1 MVEKNYV
8 LVNGRLFTVSTHFSI
23 FRYKP
28 FKISLGGSGLNSS
41 RILAGLGEVDL
52 LFFGAIGSDTN
63 GKIVKEYVKKS
74 GVEAWYAWRREF
86 TNFIIT

>member
-1 MVEKNYV
+1 MPLTLKVIEKLMLWN
-8 LVNGRLFTVSTHFSI
+8 LLFTLSTYFSN

-52 LFFGAIGSDTN
+52 LFFGAIGADAN

-74 GVEAWYAWRREF
+74 GVEAW
-86 TNFIIT
+86 